1 MRIEVD
7 VDRTEIDRRW
17 MAREPVEGVAFL
29 LNDSVRVIAGPHS
42 GSGGSVVSL
51 LETTPEP
58 VYLVELADG
67 RDARL
72 QQSDLVTATAGD
84 PGAALSRLQ
93 RWYSAQCDG
102 DWEHGLGVRIETLD
116 NPGWMVKIHLIGT
129 PLETAEFP
137 EVRKIDDE
145 REWVDCRVA
154 GGEFRGAGG
163 PHMLGAIIEIF
174 VRWAEDAGQ
183 RTA

>member
-1 MRIEVD
+1 MRIVVD
-7 VDRTEIDRRW
+7 VDRSEIDRRW

-29 LNDSVRVIAGPHS
+29 LNDSVRVTAGPHA
-42 GSGGSVVSL
+42 GTEGRVVSL
-51 LETTPEP
+51 LMTTPSP
-58 VYLVELADG
+58 VYLVGLGDG
-67 RDARL
+67 RDAKI

-102 DWEHGLGVRIETLD
+102 DWEHGLGVRIESLD
-116 NPGWMVKIHLIGT
+116 NPGWMVSIHLAGT
-129 PLETAEFP
+129 PLETTEFP
-137 EVRKIDDE
+137 EVRKIEDE
-145 REWVDCRVA
+145 REWVDCRVV
-154 GGEFRGAGG
+154 GGEFHGAGG

-174 VRWAEDAGQ
+174 VQWAEDAGQ